1 MVSGQSLLFPV
12 MSLQHP
18 MRVVS
23 TLPPTDWERVTLSM
37 AIIEGKT
44 EDVDDGRAPGDCGK
58 EVNGAAK
65 RRRPNEM
72 KIRR

>member
-1 MVSGQSLLFPV
+1 
-12 MSLQHP
+12 

-44 EDVDDGRAPGDCGK
+44 ADVDDGRAPGDCGK

-65 RRRPNEM
+65 SRRPNEM

>member
-23 TLPPTDWERVTLSM
+23 TLPPTDWERVTSSIATM
-37 AIIEGKT
+37 EGRIEDEDAGK
-44 EDVDDGRAPGDCGK
+44 APWDCGI

-65 RRRPNEM
+65 SRRPNEM
-72 KIRR
+72 KVRR